1 MNCENLLDEI
11 QKIQFKLDAIKSEIQ
26 KEKIKESL
34 KTTDHIQKQ
43 NYLESANLMRQA
55 FSLFKEGLNAWEV
68 AERLKGAFPSV
79 WDAYYFISKEKHQE
93 NIRYQYARAYLVHT
107 LAKKTDLPY
116 AEIGKIAGYS
126 KGRVSQIAHS
136 FKNSSSTPS
145 STAFQ

>member
-1 MNCENLLDEI
+1 MNCEKLLDDI
-11 QKIQFKLDAIKSEIQ
+11 QKIQFELDAIKSELQ

-34 KTTDHIQKQ
+34 KEIDPLQKK

-55 FSLFKEGLNAWEV
+55 FSLFKKGLTAWEV
-68 AERLKGAFPSV
+68 AEQIQGAFPSV

-93 NIRYQYARAYLVHT
+93 NIRYQYARAYRVHT

-136 FKNSSSTPS
+136 FKN
-145 STAFQ
+145 